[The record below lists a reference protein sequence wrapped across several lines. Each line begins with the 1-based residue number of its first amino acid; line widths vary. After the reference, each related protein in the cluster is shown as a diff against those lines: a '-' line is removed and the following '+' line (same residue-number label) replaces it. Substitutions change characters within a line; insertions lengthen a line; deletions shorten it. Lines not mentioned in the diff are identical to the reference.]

1 MTLPEGWGWLDD
13 LPEEWVP
20 PAEIRE
26 PTSNAALN
34 LTIKMLASQILG
46 NDLIELVGM
55 LIAESARY
63 SIWFGSEAK
72 AKVSSNK
79 ELAVLSMLGYEQAR
93 LVYDAWLPYSSSF
106 GSSGGLVGSYEEE
119 RSRLRDSLLNAVSK
133 LSETR
138 KKFEA

>member
-1 MTLPEGWGWLDD
+1 MTLPEGWDWLDE
-13 LPEEWVP
+13 LPEEWDP

-55 LIAESARY
+55 LISESARY

-72 AKVSSNK
+72 MKVSSNK
-79 ELAVLSMLGYEQAR
+79 ELAILSMLGYEQAR
-93 LVYDAWLPYSSSF
+93 LVYDAWLQYSSSF

-138 KKFEA
+138 KRFEA